1 MFYFL
6 TVIICLLTTIL
17 YWLKTKHSYWQRR
30 NVETASLKE
39 FYRRDHPH
47 IAFIIQKI
55 YQKTKQ
61 EKKLYTGIYSVITPS
76 LLITD
81 LDLIK
86 SILVNDFTTFPDRG
100 LYFNP
105 HNDPLSLNLVRLTG
119 DRWRKIRQKLTPTFT
134 SGKMKLMFDVVK
146 DIGEQFVSAMYENM
160 KIQNSLVE
168 VRDLCAR
175 FTTDVIGNVAFGLEC
190 NSLTE
195 PNAEFRIKG
204 DKAFYTISP
213 LMDILASAYPTFFHK
228 LGYKAFT
235 TELIDFYSDIVRKTV
250 KYREEHNIKRND
262 FLGMLIELKNNKED
276 SEEDFYLEMEDI
288 IAQAFVFFI
297 GGFET
302 SSSTMSF
309 TLYELARNADI
320 QEKARLNIQTVLEK
334 HDGVLNYKSL
344 NEMFYIKQVVLGKFH
359 IKTFQF

>member
-1 MFYFL
+1 
-6 TVIICLLTTIL
+6 
-17 YWLKTKHSYWQRR
+17 
-30 NVETASLKE
+30 
-39 FYRRDHPH
+39 
-47 IAFIIQKI
+47 
-55 YQKTKQ
+55 
-61 EKKLYTGIYSVITPS
+61 
-76 LLITD
+76 
-81 LDLIK
+81 
-86 SILVNDFTTFPDRG
+86 
-100 LYFNP
+100 
-105 HNDPLSLNLVRLTG
+105 
-119 DRWRKIRQKLTPTFT
+119 
-134 SGKMKLMFDVVK
+134 MKLMFDVVK

-359 IKTFQF
+359 IKTFQFW